1 MNFKT
6 LGSISIVAGTAIG
19 GGMLALPLATAALG
33 MIPALI
39 LLVVIWGLSAY
50 TSLLMLEI
58 NLHSGVGDNVH
69 AITGKTLG
77 KVGQLIQGG
86 SFLSLLFALT
96 MVYLMGGSSLLETRL
111 QPIGINMSNQVAV
124 ILFTVIFGGLIAIGV
139 KWIDKVSRILF
150 TSMVV
155 LLVIVVAFLLPDVNL
170 ISALNNYSTDV
181 ASGTALQQLWLA
193 AIPVVFTS
201 FGFHVCIATI
211 VRYLEGDAASLRK
224 VLLIGSTIPLV
235 CYILWLLVTLGS
247 LGGET
252 VHSFGDGNSKQAL
265 PKLVAALQGL
275 AQSDI
280 IKQIIDL
287 FANLA
292 LVTSFLGVT
301 MSLFDYVAELTR
313 AKDDAVGRAKTWLIT
328 FIPPL
333 LCALYYPDG
342 FFKVLGF
349 AAIPLVVMIIYLP
362 IAMALKQRAQKMGG
376 YQVSGGTLGLIAAG
390 LLGTLIVVAQL
401 MVALA

>member
-1 MNFKT
+1 VNLKT

-33 MIPALI
+33 IIPALM
-39 LLVVIWGLSAY
+39 LLVVIWAISAY

-58 NLHSGVGDNVH
+58 NLRSGVGDNVH
-69 AITGKTLG
+69 VITGKTLG
-77 KVGQLIQGG
+77 KLGQLIQGG

-111 QPIGINMSNQVAV
+111 EPIGINMSNQVAV
-124 ILFTVIFGGLIAIGV
+124 ILFTVFFGGLIAVGV
-139 KWIDKVSRILF
+139 KWIDKISRILF
-150 TSMVV
+150 TAMVL
-155 LLVIVVAFLLPDVNL
+155 LLVIVVSFLLPDVNL
-170 ISALNNYSTDV
+170 MTALNNYSTTV
-181 ASGTALQQLWLA
+181 ASGDALQQLWLA

-211 VRYLEGDAASLRK
+211 VRYLDGDAISLRK

-252 VHSFGDGNSKQAL
+252 VHSFGGSL

-275 AQSDI
+275 VQSSVI
-280 IKQIIDL
+280 SQAIDL

-292 LVTSFLGVT
+292 LITSFLGVT

-313 AKDDAVGRAKTWLIT
+313 ARDDVAGRAKTWLIT
-328 FIPPL
+328 FVPPL

-342 FFKVLGF
+342 FFQVLGF
-349 AAIPLVVMIIYLP
+349 AAIPLVVMIIFLP
-362 IAMALKQRAQKMGG
+362 IAMALKQRAQDLGG
-376 YQVSGGTLGLIAAG
+376 YQVSGGIVALLLAGIAG
-390 LLGTLIVVAQL
+390 VLIVFAQL
-401 MVALA
+401 MVALG

>member
-1 MNFKT
+1 VNFKI

-33 MIPALI
+33 IIPAL
-39 LLVVIWGLSAY
+39 LLLIVIWGISAY
-50 TSLLMLEI
+50 TALLMLEI
-58 NLHSGVGDNVH
+58 NLRTGVGDNVH

-77 KVGQLIQGG
+77 KTGQLIQGG

-111 QPIGINMSNQVAV
+111 APLGVDLSNQGAV
-124 ILFTVIFGGLIAIGV
+124 ILFTLVFGGIIAVGV
-139 KWIDKVSRILF
+139 TWIDKVSRLLF
-150 TSMVV
+150 SAMVV
-155 LLVIVVAFLLPDVNL
+155 LLVLVVAFLLPDVNL
-170 ISALNNYSTDV
+170 AVVLTNTVSEVAQGSELNH
-181 ASGTALQQLWLA
+181 LWLA

-211 VRYLEGDAASLRK
+211 VRYLNGDAISLRK

-235 CYILWLLVTLGS
+235 CYILWLLVTLGTLS
-247 LGGET
+247 GPT
-252 VHSFGDGNSKQAL
+252 VHGLEGSL
-265 PKLVAALQGL
+265 PKLVLALQGL
-275 AQSDI
+275 AESEIVSQCIDI
-280 IKQIIDL
+280 

-292 LVTSFLGVT
+292 LITSFLGVT

-313 AKDDAVGRAKTWLIT
+313 ASNNLAGRIQTWLIT

-333 LCALYYPDG
+333 LCALFYPDG

-349 AAIPLVVMIIYLP
+349 AAIPLVVMIILLP
-362 IAMALKQRAQKMGG
+362 IAMALKQRAKNLGG
-376 YQVSGGTLGLIAAG
+376 YQVSGGTPA
-390 LLGTLIVVAQL
+390 LIVTGLMGAIIVIAQL
-401 MVALA
+401 TVALG

>member
-39 LLVVIWGLSAY
+39 LLVVIWGISAY

-58 NLHSGVGDNVH
+58 NLRSGIGDNVH
-69 AITGKTLG
+69 GITGKTLG

-111 QPIGINMSNQVAV
+111 EPLGITMSNQVAV
-124 ILFTVIFGGLIAIGV
+124 ILFTLIFGGLIAVGV
-139 KWIDKVSRILF
+139 KWIDKVSRLLF

-155 LLVIVVAFLLPDVNL
+155 LLILVVAFLLPDVDL
-170 ISALNNYSTDV
+170 SRALSNFSTDV
-181 ASGTALQQLWLA
+181 ASGNDLQQLWLA

-211 VRYLEGDAASLRK
+211 VRYLEGDAVSLRK
-224 VLLIGSTIPLV
+224 VLLIGSTIPLA

-252 VHSFGDGNSKQAL
+252 IYSFGGAL
-265 PKLVAALQGL
+265 PKLVLALQGL
-275 AQSDI
+275 TQSKI
-280 IKQIIDL
+280 IIQAIDL
-287 FANLA
+287 FANFA
-292 LVTSFLGVT
+292 LITSFLGVT

-313 AKDDAVGRAKTWLIT
+313 ASDNTAGRTKTWLIT
-328 FIPPL
+328 FVPPL

-342 FFKVLGF
+342 FIKVLGF
-349 AAIPLVVMIIYLP
+349 AAIPLVVMIIFLP
-362 IAMALKQRAQKMGG
+362 IAMALKQRPLKLGG
-376 YQVSGGTLGLIAAG
+376 YEVAGGNIALTLAG
-390 LLGTLIVVAQL
+390 LMGVLIVIAQL
-401 MVALA
+401 IVALG

>member
-1 MNFKT
+1 MNLKT

-33 MIPALI
+33 IIPALI
-39 LLVVIWGLSAY
+39 LLVVIWAISAY

-58 NLHSGVGDNVH
+58 NLRSGVGDNVH

-77 KVGQLIQGG
+77 KVGQLLQGG

-111 QPIGINMSNQVAV
+111 APVGINMSNQVAV
-124 ILFTVIFGGLIAIGV
+124 ILFTLFFGGLIAIGV
-139 KWIDKVSRILF
+139 KWIDKISRILF
-150 TSMVV
+150 SAMV
-155 LLVIVVAFLLPDVNL
+155 LLLVVVVSFLLPDVSLMN
-170 ISALNNYSTDV
+170 ALNNYSTTV
-181 ASGTALQQLWLA
+181 ASGDALQQLWLA

-211 VRYLEGDAASLRK
+211 VRYLDGDAVSLRK
-224 VLLIGSTIPLV
+224 VLLIGSTIPLI

-247 LGGET
+247 LGGQA
-252 VHSFGDGNSKQAL
+252 VHSFGGSL

-275 AQSDI
+275 VQSSI
-280 IKQIIDL
+280 ISQAIDL

-292 LVTSFLGVT
+292 LITSFLGVT

-313 AKDDAVGRAKTWLIT
+313 ARDDIKGRAKTWLIT
-328 FIPPL
+328 FVPPL

-342 FFKVLGF
+342 FFQVLGF
-349 AAIPLVVMIIYLP
+349 AAIPLVVMIIFLP
-362 IAMALKQRAQKMGG
+362 IAMALKQRAQLLGG
-376 YQVSGGTLGLIAAG
+376 YQVAGGTFALLLAGLIG
-390 LLGTLIVVAQL
+390 ILIVFAQL
-401 MVALA
+401 MVALG

>member
-1 MNFKT
+1 MNLKT

-33 MIPALI
+33 IIPALI
-39 LLVVIWGLSAY
+39 LLVIIWAISAY

-58 NLHSGVGDNVH
+58 NLRSGVGDNVH

-77 KVGQLIQGG
+77 KAGQLIQGG

-111 QPIGINMSNQVAV
+111 QPIGITMSNQIAV
-124 ILFTVIFGGLIAIGV
+124 ILFTVFFGGIIAIGV
-139 KWIDKVSRILF
+139 KWIDKISRILF
-150 TSMVV
+150 TAMV
-155 LLVIVVAFLLPDVNL
+155 LLLVVVVSFLLPDVNL
-170 ISALNNYSTDV
+170 MSALNNYSTTV
-181 ASGTALQQLWLA
+181 ASGDALQQLWLA

-211 VRYLEGDAASLRK
+211 VRYLDGDAVSLRK

-247 LGGET
+247 LGGEA
-252 VHSFGDGNSKQAL
+252 VHSFGGSL
-265 PKLVAALQGL
+265 PKLVSALQGL
-275 AQSDI
+275 VQSSI
-280 IKQIIDL
+280 ISQAIDL

-292 LVTSFLGVT
+292 LITSFLGVT

-313 AKDDAVGRAKTWLIT
+313 AKNDVAGRAKTWLIT
-328 FIPPL
+328 FVPPL

-342 FFKVLGF
+342 FFQVLGF
-349 AAIPLVVMIIYLP
+349 AAIPLVVMIIFLP
-362 IAMALKQRAQKMGG
+362 IVMALKQRAQKLGG
-376 YQVSGGTLGLIAAG
+376 YQVAGGNVALLLAGLIG
-390 LLGTLIVVAQL
+390 LLIVFAQL

>member
-1 MNFKT
+1 MNLKT

-33 MIPALI
+33 IIPALM
-39 LLVVIWGLSAY
+39 LLVVIWAISAY

-58 NLHSGVGDNVH
+58 NLRSGVGDNVH
-69 AITGKTLG
+69 VITGKTLG
-77 KVGQLIQGG
+77 KLGQLIQGG

-111 QPIGINMSNQVAV
+111 EPIGINMSNQVAV
-124 ILFTVIFGGLIAIGV
+124 ILFTVFFGGLIAVGV
-139 KWIDKVSRILF
+139 KWIDKISRILF
-150 TSMVV
+150 TAMV
-155 LLVIVVAFLLPDVNL
+155 LLLVVVVSFLLPDVNL
-170 ISALNNYSTDV
+170 MTALNNYSTTV
-181 ASGTALQQLWLA
+181 ASGDALQQLWLA

-211 VRYLEGDAASLRK
+211 VRYLDGDAISLRK

-252 VHSFGDGNSKQAL
+252 VHSFGGSL

-275 AQSDI
+275 VQSSVI
-280 IKQIIDL
+280 SQAIDL

-292 LVTSFLGVT
+292 LITSFLGVT

-313 AKDDAVGRAKTWLIT
+313 ARDDVTGRAKTWLIT
-328 FIPPL
+328 FVPPL

-342 FFKVLGF
+342 FFQVLGF
-349 AAIPLVVMIIYLP
+349 AAIPLVVMIIFLP
-362 IAMALKQRAQKMGG
+362 IAMALKQRAQDLGG
-376 YQVSGGTLGLIAAG
+376 YQVSGGIVALLLAGIAG
-390 LLGTLIVVAQL
+390 VLIVLAQL
-401 MVALA
+401 MVALG

>member
-1 MNFKT
+1 MNLKT

-33 MIPALI
+33 IIPAI
-39 LLVVIWGLSAY
+39 LLLIVIWGISAY

-58 NLHSGVGDNVH
+58 NLRAGVGDNVH

-77 KVGQLIQGG
+77 KLGQLIQGG

-111 QPIGINMSNQVAV
+111 APLGLELSNQAAV
-124 ILFTVIFGGLIAIGV
+124 LLFTLMFGGIIAVGV
-139 KWIDKVSRILF
+139 SWIDKVSRVLF
-150 TSMVV
+150 TAMVV
-155 LLVIVVAFLLPDVNL
+155 LLVLVVTFLLPDVNL
-170 ISALNNYSTDV
+170 VAALTNTVSEV
-181 ASGTALQQLWLA
+181 AQGNQLTQLWLA

-211 VRYLEGDAASLRK
+211 VRYLDGDAMSLRK

-247 LGGET
+247 LGGST
-252 VHSFGDGNSKQAL
+252 VHELGGSL
-265 PKLVAALQGL
+265 PKLVLALQGL
-275 AQSDI
+275 VESHIISQFIDI
-280 IKQIIDL
+280 

-292 LVTSFLGVT
+292 LITSFLGVT

-313 AKDDAVGRAKTWLIT
+313 ARSNVAGRMQTWLIT

-333 LCALYYPDG
+333 LCALFYPDG
-342 FFKVLGF
+342 FFQVLGF
-349 AAIPLVVMIIYLP
+349 AAIPLVVMIIFLP
-362 IAMALKQRAQKMGG
+362 IAMALIQRSQKLGG
-376 YQVSGGTLGLIAAG
+376 YQVMGGVPALIITG
-390 LLGTLIVVAQL
+390 IIGVLIVIAQL
-401 MVALA
+401 MVALG

>member
-6 LGSISIVAGTAIG
+6 IGSISIVAGTAIG

-39 LLVVIWGLSAY
+39 LLVVIWGISAY

-58 NLHSGVGDNVH
+58 NLRTGVGDNVH

-77 KVGQLIQGG
+77 KTGQLIQGA

-96 MVYLMGGSSLLETRL
+96 MVYLMGGSSLLENRL
-111 QPIGINMSNQVAV
+111 APLGIDLSNQAAV
-124 ILFTVIFGGLIAIGV
+124 LIFTVIFGGIIAVGV
-139 KWIDKVSRILF
+139 TWIDKISRLLF
-150 TSMVV
+150 SAMVV
-155 LLVIVVAFLLPDVNL
+155 LLVLVVAFLLPEVNL
-170 ISALNNYSTDV
+170 AVTLSNTVSQV
-181 ASGTALQQLWLA
+181 AEGSELTNLWLA

-211 VRYLEGDAASLRK
+211 VRYLDGNAMSLRK

-235 CYILWLLVTLGS
+235 CYILWILVTLGT

-252 VHSFGDGNSKQAL
+252 VHNFEGSL
-265 PKLVAALQGL
+265 PMLVSALQGV
-275 AQSDI
+275 AQSNI
-280 IKQIIDL
+280 VSQFIDL

-292 LVTSFLGVT
+292 LITSFLGVT

-313 AKDDAVGRAKTWLIT
+313 ANNDKIGRTKTWLIT

-333 LCALYYPDG
+333 LCALFYPDG
-342 FFKVLGF
+342 FFQVLGF
-349 AAIPLVVMIIYLP
+349 AAIPLVVMIIFLP
-362 IAMALKQRAQKMGG
+362 IAMAFKLRPQNLGG
-376 YQVSGGTLGLIAAG
+376 YQVSGGTPALIAAG
-390 LLGTLIVVAQL
+390 ICGAIMVIAQLIV
-401 MVALA
+401 ALS

>member
-1 MNFKT
+1 MNLKT

-39 LLVVIWGLSAY
+39 LLVVIWAISAY

-58 NLHSGVGDNVH
+58 NLRCGVGDNVH

-77 KVGQLIQGG
+77 KVGQVIQGG

-124 ILFTVIFGGLIAIGV
+124 ILFTVFFGGLIAIGV
-139 KWIDKVSRILF
+139 KWIDKISRILF
-150 TSMVV
+150 SAMV
-155 LLVIVVAFLLPDVNL
+155 LLLVVVVSFLLPDVSL
-170 ISALNNYSTDV
+170 MTALNNYSTTV
-181 ASGTALQQLWLA
+181 ASGDALQQLWLA

-211 VRYLEGDAASLRK
+211 VRYLDGDAVSLRK

-247 LGGET
+247 LGGEA
-252 VHSFGDGNSKQAL
+252 VHSFGGSL

-275 AQSDI
+275 AQSSIISQAIDI
-280 IKQIIDL
+280 

-292 LVTSFLGVT
+292 LITSFLGVT

-313 AKDDAVGRAKTWLIT
+313 AKDDVAGRAKTWLIT
-328 FIPPL
+328 FVPPL

-349 AAIPLVVMIIYLP
+349 AAIPLVVMIIFLP
-362 IAMALKQRAQKMGG
+362 IAMALKQRAQQLGG
-376 YQVSGGTLGLIAAG
+376 YQVSGGTFALAIAG
-390 LLGTLIVVAQL
+390 LSGALIVFAQL
-401 MVALA
+401 MVALG

>member
-1 MNFKT
+1 MNLKT

-33 MIPALI
+33 IIPALM
-39 LLVVIWGLSAY
+39 LLVVIWAISAY

-58 NLHSGVGDNVH
+58 NLRSGVGDNVH
-69 AITGKTLG
+69 VITGKTLG
-77 KVGQLIQGG
+77 KLGQLIQGG

-111 QPIGINMSNQVAV
+111 EPIGINMSNQVAV
-124 ILFTVIFGGLIAIGV
+124 ILFTVFFGGLIAVGV
-139 KWIDKVSRILF
+139 KWIDKISRILF
-150 TSMVV
+150 TAMVL
-155 LLVIVVAFLLPDVNL
+155 LLVIVVSFLLPDVNL
-170 ISALNNYSTDV
+170 MTALNNYSTTV
-181 ASGTALQQLWLA
+181 ASGDALQQLWLA

-211 VRYLEGDAASLRK
+211 VRYLDGDAISLRK

-252 VHSFGDGNSKQAL
+252 VHSFGGSL

-275 AQSDI
+275 VQSSVI
-280 IKQIIDL
+280 SQAIDL

-292 LVTSFLGVT
+292 LITSFLGVT

-313 AKDDAVGRAKTWLIT
+313 ARDDVAGRAKTWLIT
-328 FIPPL
+328 FVPPL
-333 LCALYYPDG
+333 LCALYCPDG
-342 FFKVLGF
+342 FFQVLGI
-349 AAIPLVVMIIYLP
+349 AAIPLVVMIIFLP
-362 IAMALKQRAQKMGG
+362 IAMALKQRAQDLGG
-376 YQVSGGTLGLIAAG
+376 YQVSGGIVALLLAGIAG
-390 LLGTLIVVAQL
+390 VLIVFAQL
-401 MVALA
+401 MVALG

>member
-33 MIPALI
+33 IIPALI

-58 NLHSGVGDNVH
+58 NLHSGIGDNVH

-170 ISALNNYSTDV
+170 ISALNNYSTEV

-211 VRYLEGDAASLRK
+211 VRYLEGNAVSLRK
-224 VLLIGSTIPLV
+224 VLLIGSTIPLI

-252 VHSFGDGNSKQAL
+252 VHSFGGSL
-265 PKLVAALQGL
+265 PKLVTALQSL
-275 AQSDI
+275 AQSQI
-280 IKQIIDL
+280 ISQAIDL

-292 LVTSFLGVT
+292 LITSFLGVT
-301 MSLFDYVAELTR
+301 MSLFDYIAELTR
-313 AKDDAVGRAKTWLIT
+313 ANDDAAGRAKTWLMT

-349 AAIPLVVMIIYLP
+349 AAIPLVVMIIFLP
-362 IAMALKQRAQKMGG
+362 IAMALKQRSQQLGG
-376 YQVSGGTLGLIAAG
+376 YQVSGGTLGLIVAG
-390 LLGTLIVVAQL
+390 LLGILIVIAQL
-401 MVALA
+401 IVALT

>member
-39 LLVVIWGLSAY
+39 LLVIIWALSAY

-77 KVGQLIQGG
+77 NIGQLIQGG

-111 QPIGINMSNQVAV
+111 APIGINMSNQVAV

-155 LLVIVVAFLLPDVNL
+155 LLVIVVAFLLPDVNV

-211 VRYLEGDAASLRK
+211 VRYLNGDAVALRK

-252 VHSFGDGNSKQAL
+252 VHSFGGSL
-265 PKLVAALQGL
+265 PKLVTALQGL
-275 AQSDI
+275 AESHI
-280 IKQIIDL
+280 ISQAIDL

-292 LVTSFLGVT
+292 LITSFLGVT

-313 AKDDAVGRAKTWLIT
+313 AKDDVAGRAKTWLIT

-362 IAMALKQRAQKMGG
+362 IAMALKQRSKQLGG
-376 YQVSGGTLGLIAAG
+376 YEVSGGNLGLIIAG

-401 MVALA
+401 MVALT